1 MVVVETSLVMV
12 VTSLIMVVV
21 ETSLVMVV
29 TSLVMVETSLVMV
42 VTSLVMVLTMS
53 TSKSATMSA
62 LWPPKCRINALWGP
76 RDSDRNPKVMTSGWE

>member
-1 MVVVETSLVMV
+1 MVVTSLKMVVVETSLVMV
-12 VTSLIMVVV
+12 V
-21 ETSLVMVV
+21 TSLVMVV